1 MAPILPTTVYDLKIS
16 KKRKVF
22 KYICHK
28 LYTCFYSIE
37 FLKAFLLACF
47 IVSSGYGIEY
57 LILPKESFTFNPI
70 YSTITFIT
78 TSIIFYV
85 IYLVLL
91 FILDQFPNLK
101 LKILTFF
108 LNISKYI
115 TKILAWRKRKN

>member
-1 MAPILPTTVYDLKIS
+1 
-16 KKRKVF
+16 VF